1 MKYDT
6 KFIVLVSGIVFVAGG
21 SWWSLH
27 SASASIDGLEHSMSQ
42 LNKTLDEQAVT
53 IKVHESNPEA
63 HDDQRIKKL
72 ETQQNRIAD
81 DVKSLM
87 INQNAICQATN
98 ARCR

>member
-6 KFIVLVSGIVFVAGG
+6 KYLIWVAGIIFVAGG

-27 SASASIDGLEHSMSQ
+27 GATSAISELEQSMSQ
-42 LNKTLDEQAVT
+42 LNETLDAQAVA

-72 ETQQNRIAD
+72 EKTSGRS
-81 DVKSLM
+81 K
-87 INQNAICQATN
+87 
-98 ARCR
+98 

>member
-1 MKYDT
+1 MKYDA
-6 KFIVLVSGIVFVAGG
+6 KFYSWICGIVFVAGG

-27 SASASIDGLEHSMSQ
+27 SATSAIGELEQSMSE
-42 LNKTLDEQAVT
+42 LSESLDAQAVA

>member
-6 KFIVLVSGIVFVAGG
+6 KFIVWVSGIVFVAGG